1 MSELIVIKQG
11 EFILKVPRSELVQV
25 DETADG
31 IVFQFKNGLSLIKND
46 QFMPSS
52 VKQIMKNTADNY
64 PGQKLVYELDNPKR
78 PVYVDAT

>member
-1 MSELIVIKQG
+1 MAKMIIKQKNF
-11 EFILKVPRSELVQV
+11 ELTVERSELVQI

-31 IVFQFKNGLSLIKND
+31 VVFQFKGGLSLMKNN
-46 QFMPSS
+46 QFMPSG

-64 PGQKLVYELDNPKR
+64 PDRKLVYELDNPKK

>member
-1 MSELIVIKQG
+1 MTDIIIKNG
-11 EFILKVPRSELVQV
+11 KTFELKVDRSELVQV
-25 DETADG
+25 DETPDG
-31 IVFQFKNGLSLIKND
+31 VVFQFKDGLSLIKNN

-64 PGQKLVYELDNPKR
+64 PGKKLVYELNNPKR

>member
-1 MSELIVIKQG
+1 MSEIIIKQKNF
-11 EFILKVPRSELVQV
+11 ELKVDRSELVQL

-31 IVFQFKNGLSLIKND
+31 VIFQFKNGLSLIKND

-52 VKQIMKNTADNY
+52 IKQLMKNSADSY
-64 PGQKLVYELDNPKR
+64 PDKKLIYELDNPRR

>member
-1 MSELIVIKQG
+1 MSKIIIKQKNFML
-11 EFILKVPRSELVQV
+11 EVERSELVQL

-52 VKQIMKNTADNY
+52 IKQIMKNTADNY
-64 PGQKLVYELDNPKR
+64 PDRKIVYELDNPRR
-78 PVYVDAT
+78 PVFVDAT